1 MEKFKEALQNCD
13 TVKVIL
19 TGVGETE
26 FSTKELYESIQE
38 LERLAEI
45 GRAFEKALKEEY
57 GFINFTRY
65 AGAVPEKWELK
76 ESEYNDVLEW
86 AKASITRKRRSE
98 LNE

>member
-38 LERLAEI
+38 IERLAEI
-45 GRAFEKALKEEY
+45 GKAVVAATFEGVAWVTDDSTGTCNYPSEEDVQSLVLWYRAM
-57 GFINFTRY
+57 
-65 AGAVPEKWELK
+65 
-76 ESEYNDVLEW
+76 S
-86 AKASITRKRRSE
+86 
-98 LNE
+98 

>member
-45 GRAFEKALKEEY
+45 GKATEKAFNYTPKNYYQYNVFSLGAFQEEEDFSFY
-57 GFINFTRY
+57 LI
-65 AGAVPEKWELK
+65 
-76 ESEYNDVLEW
+76 
-86 AKASITRKRRSE
+86 
-98 LNE
+98 

>member
-45 GRAFEKALKEEY
+45 GKATEK
-57 GFINFTRY
+57 
-65 AGAVPEKWELK
+65 
-76 ESEYNDVLEW
+76 VLEKGFLIHDDFYQLPDAESLLNW
-86 AKASITRKRRSE
+86 YRAKE
-98 LNE
+98 